1 MSTHV
6 STRVSTHVSTHVRTP
21 AVPPQYTCEYP
32 LLVAL
37 QETFRFN
44 ATAPDGTGP
53 AVISLEWRPANATGA
68 V

>member
-1 MSTHV
+1 MSTP
-6 STRVSTHVSTHVRTP
+6 T
-21 AVPPQYTCEYP
+21 VPSWFAF
-32 LLVAL
+32 LVAL